1 MENSITEIV
10 SDNLC
15 VGCGACIANTSFKM
29 IWSEQGFLIPENT
42 VELNSD
48 NTKYCPFSA
57 SSKDLL
63 DEDDLAKEFLINN
76 NHDFKIGSYEN
87 TYSGFSNKFRETSSS
102 GGIATFI
109 FEKLLKN
116 KIVDHLF
123 IVKEHNGSYSYQWF
137 NEVNSI
143 TSISKT
149 RYIPVTLENLFK
161 EIGSKK
167 GSIAVSGVA
176 CFLKAIRLRQH
187 YDANFNGKVK
197 FLVGIICGG
206 LKSRS
211 FTEFLVN
218 KSGIDDNIY
227 RNQEYRIKDP
237 NSLASDYSFGAFG
250 KNDSFNQVKMVS
262 LGDMWGTG
270 LFKSHAC
277 DFCTDVTTELA
288 DISLGDA
295 WLPEYRSDGLGTS
308 VIITRSLLAD
318 EIINEGII
326 SKELT
331 VQKISKEKIIQSQ
344 KSSFSHRQDA
354 IGFRA
359 KIVKTRGM
367 LVPNF
372 RKRFVKPIQF
382 SYKLVQLQRMRTR
395 LNSLKIW
402 SKYRNSHQFQ
412 KKIKNDLIILRI
424 LTKIYHKTR

>member
-1 MENSITEIV
+1 MENNITEIV
-10 SDNLC
+10 KDNLC
-15 VGCGACIANTSFKM
+15 VGCGSCIANTSFKM

-42 VELNSD
+42 DNLESD
-48 NTKYCPFSA
+48 SAKYCPFNA
-57 SSKDLL
+57 SSKYSL
-63 DEDDLAKEFLINN
+63 DEDQLAKEFLTNN
-76 NHDFKIGSYEN
+76 YHDFKIGSYEN
-87 TYSGFSNKFRETSSS
+87 TYSGFSKKFRETSSS
-102 GGIATFI
+102 GGIATYI
-109 FEKLLKN
+109 FEELLKN

-123 IVKEHNGSYSYQWF
+123 IVKEYNGSYMYQWF
-137 NEVNSI
+137 NEVDSI
-143 TSISKT
+143 SSISKT

-161 EIGSKK
+161 EISSKD
-167 GSIAVSGVA
+167 GFIAVSGVA
-176 CFLKAIRLRQH
+176 CFLKAVRLRQH
-187 YDANFNGKVK
+187 FDPIFKEKIK

-211 FTEFLVN
+211 FTEFLAS
-218 KSGIDDNIY
+218 KSGLEDNIY

-250 KNDSFNQVKMVS
+250 KNGEFKQIKMVG

-308 VIITRSLLAD
+308 IIITRSFLAD
-318 EIINEGII
+318 DIINNGII
-326 SKELT
+326 SQELA

-359 KIVKTRGM
+359 KIVKSRGN

-402 SKYRNSHQFQ
+402 SKFKNSHQFQ
-412 KKIKNDLIILRI
+412 KKIKNDLLILRV